1 MRRISM
7 LMLAAA
13 LFGFGTTRIALGDEI
28 PAQATA
34 NATAKTESLI
44 HTRLRNDPD
53 LRNNAITATVENGV
67 VTLRGTVDTEAEKSK
82 AARLAMITGVTQ
94 VDNQLKVG
102 SENTKAALTDAGIT
116 ARLKTEMLAEEQLR
130 AVHVETNNAVVSLSG
145 TVPTTI
151 ARDRAIDLARS
162 MGGVSR
168 VQDNLRILPPAR

>member
-1 MRRISM
+1 M

-13 LFGFGTTRIALGDEI
+13 LFGFGTTRLARGDEM
-28 PAQATA
+28 P
-34 NATAKTESLI
+34 AKTTASETAMTERLI
-44 HTRLRNDPD
+44 HTRLQNDPD
-53 LRNNAITATVENGV
+53 LRNNPITATVENGV
-67 VTLRGTVDTEAEKSK
+67 VTLQGTVDTEAEKSK

-102 SENTKAALTDAGIT
+102 SASTKAAVTDATVT

-145 TVPTTI
+145 TVPTTA

-162 MGGVSR
+162 MSGVSR
-168 VQDNLRILPPAR
+168 VEDNLKVLPPAR